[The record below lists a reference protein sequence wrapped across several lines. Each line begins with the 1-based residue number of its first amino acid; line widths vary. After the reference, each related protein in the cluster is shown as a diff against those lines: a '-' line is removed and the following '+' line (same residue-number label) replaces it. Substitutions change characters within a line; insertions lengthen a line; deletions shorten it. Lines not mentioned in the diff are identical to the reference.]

1 MKRIGDRFRQSVTG
15 YDFVFWLLVATCSSF
30 IAMSYPMMRLRY
42 DLWEHVDKIREMVL
56 DDSVTSHAKRYWY
69 ACWAFIFKLFAVTDI
84 FTIATVIHR
93 VQFIANCV
101 LIYFAAKQ
109 LFEPLLS
116 LDRHNKHQNQWLSS
130 LALSS
135 VLVWLVTIGTF
146 SFIQQAWIMWY
157 SVNYQIT
164 LSFLLLSISLTV
176 NLLTVEQSKT
186 TQIAK
191 ALTAAALLILILLF
205 HAGELAYFI
214 FYLPIFIICFGGIL
228 KNKLSAKNLIVI
240 GLCGGVALY
249 LGLNFYKDQTPL
261 LITLLKNNEI
271 SKIMELINQK
281 GTWNA
286 VEGGNRYAGNWNEL
300 YAISVYSM
308 LFIGSLSAFNVLKT
322 HKRVM
327 AFIVLS
333 LIFCFAPTYVFSS
346 GFLSLVSYDGIVN
359 RYYFASLLFLA
370 VPLCVYFAITKFKF
384 TNHPIILIAITFLII
399 TIAYSFSK
407 FYNNRGVFY
416 QNVKSITTS
425 LRAKKIEMEVTEVDV
440 ANIGAQ
446 IKLTELS
453 ANVDDFVYCGL
464 FHKIYIVRYVFDKK
478 NVLFYRLGNHTIT
491 ECEAYAKGLGKNVVY
506 IQ

>member
-1 MKRIGDRFRQSVTG
+1 MKRMADQLRQSVTG
-15 YDFVFWLLVATCSSF
+15 YDLLFWLLVGSCISL

-42 DLWEHVDKIREMVL
+42 DLWDHVDRIRAMVL

-69 ACWAFIFKLFAVTDI
+69 ACWAFIFKLFVVTDI

-116 LDRHNKHQNQWLSS
+116 LDRHNKHQNQWLSG

-176 NLLTVEQSKT
+176 NLLTVEQSKNI
-186 TQIAK
+186 QITK
-191 ALTAAALLILILLF
+191 ALIAAALLVLILLF

-214 FYLPIFIICFGGIL
+214 FYLPIFIICFGGKI
-228 KNKLSAKNLIVI
+228 KMNIKYLIVCCLSI
-240 GLCGGVALY
+240 IVVLY

-286 VEGGNRYAGNWNEL
+286 VEGGNRYAGNWNEF

-333 LIFCFAPTYVFSS
+333 LIFCFAPSYVFSS

-416 QNVKSITTS
+416 QNVKSIATS
-425 LRAKKIEMEVTEVDV
+425 LKAKKIDVEVTEAEIADIGKQIELAELSSSSNGFIYCGSYKKIYMVAYVYNRKNVFFDRLSDITVGDCESRAKK
-440 ANIGAQ
+440 
-446 IKLTELS
+446 
-453 ANVDDFVYCGL
+453 
-464 FHKIYIVRYVFDKK
+464 
-478 NVLFYRLGNHTIT
+478 
-491 ECEAYAKGLGKNVVY
+491 LGKNVVY

>member
-1 MKRIGDRFRQSVTG
+1 MKYVAVEYRRLVSS
-15 YDFVFWLLVATCSSF
+15 YDLLFWLLVTTCIAF

-42 DLWEHVDKIREMVL
+42 DLWDHVDRIRSMVL
-56 DDSVTSHAKRYWY
+56 DDSVASHGKRYWY

-135 VLVWLVTIGTF
+135 VLLWLVTIGTF

-164 LSFLLLSISLTV
+164 LSFLLLSISLVV
-176 NLLTVEQSKT
+176 NLLTIEQSKN
-186 TQIAK
+186 IKIIK
-191 ALTAAALLILILLF
+191 AMTATVLLFLILLF

-214 FYLPIFIICFGGIL
+214 FYLPIFIICFGSKIKMNIKYLIGCC
-228 KNKLSAKNLIVI
+228 LSIIAV
-240 GLCGGVALY
+240 LY
-249 LGLNFYKDQTPL
+249 LGLDFYKDQTPL

-286 VEGGNRYAGNWNEL
+286 VDGGNRYAGNWNEM
-300 YAISVYSM
+300 YALSVYLM
-308 LFIGSLSAFNVLKT
+308 LLVGFLSVINVLKM
-322 HKRVM
+322 HKRVL

-333 LIFCFAPTYVFSS
+333 LVFCFAPTFVFSS

-370 VPLCVYFAITKFKF
+370 MPLCAYFVIIKYKF
-384 TNHPIILIAITFLII
+384 TNYPIILIAITFLMI
-399 TIAYSFSK
+399 TITYSFSK
-407 FYNNRGVFY
+407 FYNNQGVFY
-416 QNVKSITTS
+416 QNVKSIVTS
-425 LRAKKIEMEVTEVDV
+425 LKAKKIDVEVSEADIAEIGKQIQIAELSSSSNEFIYCGLYKNIYMVAYVYNKKNVFFDRLNDISVADCALRAKE
-440 ANIGAQ
+440 
-446 IKLTELS
+446 
-453 ANVDDFVYCGL
+453 
-464 FHKIYIVRYVFDKK
+464 
-478 NVLFYRLGNHTIT
+478 
-491 ECEAYAKGLGKNVVY
+491 LGKNVIY
-506 IQ
+506 IH